1 MKRSIARRE
10 LPLRVAPR
18 PGRPFPLALRDEL
31 REAILDG
38 RLKPGARLPATRDL
52 ARQLG
57 VARGTVVVAYES
69 LVSEGYLRGAHGA
82 GTFVGETLPDS
93 WFSPEKAP
101 ATSAGPGRRAG
112 LSTRGKRLAESP
124 MLDAPL
130 RAARPFRPHTPAV
143 EAFPRARWMQ
153 LVARHA
159 RRAHAAE
166 LRDIDPRGHAPLRRA
181 IAEHLRLVRGMR
193 CEAGQVVVVSGV
205 HQALDLT
212 ARLLLDPG
220 DRVWMEDPGYFGARA
235 VLEAAE
241 LEIVPVRVDEQGLD
255 VAHGR
260 KVAPRARLVY
270 TTPAHQSPLGST
282 LSLERRVELLEF
294 ARRSGAYVFED
305 DYDSEFRYEGRPLTA
320 LQGLDAEGSVIH
332 AGSFS
337 KALFPGLRLGYLVLP
352 GSLVEAFAGALATL
366 QRYQPLL
373 SQAVLAEFMA
383 EGDFTRHLR
392 KMRELYAERRET
404 LLSALLSELGGGI
417 EIVGQNS
424 GFDVLARFN
433 DELDDRAVRAQAALR
448 GVELIPLSSYAIRP
462 LRRGGLELGFAAVSP
477 ARIRRAVPELA
488 RAVEL
493 ALRNPRGP

>member
-1 MKRSIARRE
+1 MARPIAQRE
-10 LPLRVAPR
+10 LPLRVEAR
-18 PGRPFPLALRDEL
+18 PGKPFQAALRDEL

-38 RLKPGARLPATRDL
+38 RLKSGARVPATRDL

-82 GTFVGETLPDS
+82 GTFVSETLPDS
-93 WFSPEKAP
+93 WFSPEGAP
-101 ATSAGPGRRAG
+101 SKGSWPRRIPRLSA
-112 LSTRGKRLAESP
+112 RGMRLAESP

-159 RRAHAAE
+159 RRSHAAE
-166 LRDIDPRGHAPLRRA
+166 LRDIDPRGHTPLRIA
-181 IAEHLRLVRGMR
+181 VAEHLRLVRGMR
-193 CEAGQVVVVSGV
+193 CEAEHVVVTSGV

-220 DRVWMEDPGYFGARA
+220 ERVWMEDPGYFGARA

-241 LEIVPVRVDEQGLD
+241 LVPVPVRVDEHGLD

-260 KVAPRARLVY
+260 KAAPGARLIYV
-270 TTPAHQSPLGST
+270 TPAHQAPLGTT
-282 LSLERRVELLEF
+282 LSLERRMELLDF
-294 ARRSGAYVFED
+294 ARHSGAFVFED
-305 DYDSEFRYEGRPLTA
+305 DYDSDFRYEGRPRSA
-320 LQGLDAEGSVIH
+320 LQSLDTEGSVIH

-352 GSLVEAFAGALATL
+352 SALVDAFAGALSTL

-373 SQAVLAEFMA
+373 SQAVLAEFIA
-383 EGDFTRHLR
+383 EGDFARHLR
-392 KMRELYAERRET
+392 KMRGIYAERRET
-404 LLSALLSELGGGI
+404 LLSALGRELGDRVV
-417 EIVGQNS
+417 IVGQNS
-424 GFDVLARFN
+424 GFDVLAKL
-433 DELDDRAVRAQAALR
+433 EAKLDDRKVRAEAAER
-448 GVELIPLSSYAIRP
+448 GIELIPLSSYAMRP
-462 LRRGGLELGFAAVSP
+462 LAEGGLELGFAPVSP
-477 ARIRRAVPELA
+477 ARIRRAVPALA
-488 RAVEL
+488 QAIDAV
-493 ALRNPRGP
+493 ARKS